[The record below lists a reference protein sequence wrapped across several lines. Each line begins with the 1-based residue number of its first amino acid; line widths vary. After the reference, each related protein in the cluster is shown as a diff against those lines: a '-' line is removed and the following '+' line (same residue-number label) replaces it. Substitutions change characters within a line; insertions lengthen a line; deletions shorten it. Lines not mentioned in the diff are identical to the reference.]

1 MKRKSLNY
9 DLLEE
14 SREVEG
20 YPELNKLLNLL
31 SKDEEFN
38 KLLNPLEFKNVAESK
53 QKLINNVIV
62 NIEIVEE
69 TLRLT
74 AYKFLEI

>member
-1 MKRKSLNY
+1 MSINIKIFLAKLTKRKSLNY

-38 KLLNPLEFKNVAESK
+38 KLLNPLEFKN
-53 QKLINNVIV
+53 
-62 NIEIVEE
+62 
-69 TLRLT
+69 
-74 AYKFLEI
+74 